1 MTELRAALT
10 DYLELRRSLGFT
22 LRRDAKL
29 LIQFLDWLEGQDKH
43 TITVAD
49 ALVWVRLPENASP
62 SWLRARMG
70 PLRGF
75 ATYLHTLDPAVEVP
89 APGLFGGPPARAVP
103 YLYSDTEIIMLI
115 EQTASLSTA
124 LRRATIATL
133 IGLLAVTGM
142 RQGEVIALDDIDFDA
157 TRGLLVVRRGK
168 AGKSRQIPLHP
179 TTTAALK
186 SYRTVRDRAFPKPV
200 SEALLVSAA
209 GTRLLSC
216 NVGHAF
222 RRMVRQAG
230 LTARSPRCRPR
241 PHDLRHTFAV
251 ATLLDWYR
259 DGGDVAA
266 RLPLLSTYLGHV
278 SPEHTYWYL
287 HAAPELMAEAAGRL
301 ERYAAQGGRS

>member
-29 LIQFLDWLEGQDKH
+29 LIQFLDWLQGQDKH

-49 ALVWVRLPENASP
+49 ALAWVRLPENASP
-62 SWLRARMG
+62 SWLWARMG

-75 ATYLHTLDPAVEVP
+75 ATYLHTLDPTVEIP
-89 APGLFGGPPARAVP
+89 PPGLFGGPPARAVP
-103 YLYSDTEIIMLI
+103 YLYSDSEIITLI
-115 EQTASLSTA
+115 EQTATLSTA
-124 LRRATIATL
+124 LRRNTIATL
-133 IGLLAVTGM
+133 IGLLSVTGM
-142 RQGEVIALDDIDFDA
+142 RQGEVIALDDVDFDA
-157 TRGLLVVRRGK
+157 TRGLLLVRCGK

-179 TTTAALK
+179 TTTTALK
-186 SYRTVRDRAFPKPV
+186 SYRTVRDQAFPKPV

-222 RRMVRQAG
+222 KKNGPTGGA
-230 LTARSPRCRPR
+230 TARSPQCRPR

-259 DGGDVAA
+259 DDGDVAA

-301 ERYAAQGGRS
+301 ERHAAQGGR

>member
-10 DYLELRRSLGFT
+10 DYLELRRSLGFS

-29 LIQFLDWLEGQDKH
+29 LIQFLEWLEGQNKH

-49 ALVWVRLPENASP
+49 ALAWACLPQNASP
-62 SWLRARMG
+62 TWLRARMG

-75 ATYLHTLDPAVEVP
+75 ATYLHTLDPTVEVP
-89 APGLFGGPPARAVP
+89 PPGLFGGPPARAVP
-103 YLYSDTEIIMLI
+103 YLYSGAEIITLI
-115 EQTASLSTA
+115 EQTASLSTP

-142 RQGEVIALDDIDFDA
+142 RQGEAIALDDTDFDA
-157 TRGLLVVRRGK
+157 TIGLLVVHCSK
-168 AGKSRQIPLHP
+168 ARKSRQIPLHP
-179 TTTAALK
+179 TTTAALNT
-186 SYRTVRDRAFPKPV
+186 YRAVRDETFPKPV

-209 GTRLLSC
+209 GTRLLSS
-216 NVGHAF
+216 NVGYVF
-222 RRMVRQAG
+222 RKMVRQAG

-287 HAAPELMAEAAGRL
+287 HAAPELMAEAAGRI
-301 ERYAAQGGRS
+301 EQHAAQGGR